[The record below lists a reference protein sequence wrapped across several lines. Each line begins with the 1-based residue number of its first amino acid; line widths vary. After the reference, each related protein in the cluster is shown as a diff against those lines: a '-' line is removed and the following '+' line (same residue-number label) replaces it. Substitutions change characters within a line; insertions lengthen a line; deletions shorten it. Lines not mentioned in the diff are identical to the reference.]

1 MTLPQADGAGPEAL
15 RAVLDTVFQGG
26 EYRWV
31 QRPHPFAFLARW
43 WDALREA
50 LAGLEETHP
59 DLFWVLFWALVG
71 VLLLIFAH
79 AAWVMVQTIRAAA
92 APPAG
97 ATSPAAV
104 ARGAAWYRAEARRL
118 AAGGAYA
125 EAMQADFAALVL
137 ELDARRVVRF
147 HPSKPPNE
155 YTYEAETNGSR
166 YYLWTSATVEAPTTA
181 RIVAS
186 APQAGVKPHA
196 SEILTPAAVFLN
208 GERLG

>member
-1 MTLPQADGAGPEAL
+1 VTLPQADGAGPEAL

-125 EAMQADFAALVL
+125 EAMQADFVALVL

-147 HPSKPPNE
+147 HPSKTPNE
-155 YTYEAETNGSR
+155 YTYEAGLGT
-166 YYLWTSATVEAPTTA
+166 
-181 RIVAS
+181 
-186 APQAGVKPHA
+186 
-196 SEILTPAAVFLN
+196 
-208 GERLG
+208 GEREAFRDLVRALYGYAFARRPCGPDEYRAWLVAAAPERYAPAH